1 MALATTMYHT
11 ERNPL
16 KKLHREGAEV
26 VGSVRTGTQ
35 RKLHKAFLR
44 YHDPENW
51 PLLREALKKMG
62 RADLI
67 GNGKKQLIPA
77 WQPAG
82 TGQKAAAMVAR
93 QTREGQGVRTST
105 CSRSPRPG
113 GASPRPGAKPA
124 ARGPGSFSKPGSA
137 PRKKRTP

>member
-1 MALATTMYHT
+1 
-11 ERNPL
+11 
-16 KKLHREGAEV
+16 
-26 VGSVRTGTQ
+26 
-35 RKLHKAFLR
+35 
-44 YHDPENW
+44 
-51 PLLREALKKMG
+51 MG

-93 QTREGQGVRTST
+93 QTREGQGVRLDLQPLATSGGRFST
-105 CSRSPRPG
+105 PG
-113 GASPRPGAKPA
+113 QPA